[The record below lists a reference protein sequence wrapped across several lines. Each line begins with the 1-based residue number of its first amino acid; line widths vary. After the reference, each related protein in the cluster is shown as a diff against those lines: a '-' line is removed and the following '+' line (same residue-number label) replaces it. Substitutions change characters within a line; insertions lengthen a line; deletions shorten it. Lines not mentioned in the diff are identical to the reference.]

1 MKINLQNQENI
12 RALQEEIFPYF
23 MSNWPFL
30 RMIESLLLTSKHHRK
45 EVDISCRQLVK
56 DYTGY
61 EDKEN
66 NVTRKGW
73 NTLFQQKLRNIGINT
88 RESLLLHRYWEYDD
102 QMAFNI
108 IFLISSGRYH
118 LATREMRFVLESF
131 VHAFCVDKTYES
143 YSLENK
149 IEILENKGKRFWNK
163 KDLFTKTFQNYINI
177 ENLGIEM
184 YEFYKELS
192 GKVHASY
199 EELSDLRRTIKK
211 YGKGSN
217 ISAIKYFYNEEKL
230 VESLNIF
237 SRLHNYLI
245 KILDCF

>member
-1 MKINLQNQENI
+1 MKINLKNQMNI
-12 RALQEEIFPYF
+12 RALQKEIFPYF

-30 RMIESLLLTSKHHRK
+30 RMIDSLLLTSKHHRK
-45 EVDISCRQLVK
+45 EIDINFHQLIK

-73 NTLFQQKLRNIGINT
+73 NTLFQQKLKNMDIST
-88 RESLLLHRYWEYDD
+88 RESLLLHRYWEYGD

-118 LATREMRFVLESF
+118 LAIREMRFVLESF
-131 VHAFCVDKTYES
+131 VHAFCVDKTYET
-143 YSLENK
+143 YLLENK
-149 IEILENKGKRFWNK
+149 IEILETDGIRFYNK
-163 KDLFTKTFQNYINI
+163 KDLFRITFQNFITI

-184 YEFYKELS
+184 HMFYKELS

-199 EELSDLRRTIKK
+199 EELVDLRRIIKN

-217 ISAIKYFYNEEKL
+217 LSAMKNFYNKETL
-230 VESLNIF
+230 VESLNSF